1 MCMDKPCVG
10 KIMKGVAVGNA
21 FFIGENRDR
30 VKSVILDYLL
40 YM

>member
-10 KIMKGVAVGNA
+10 KIMKGVALGNA
-21 FFIGENRDR
+21 FFIEKIRDW